1 MRIYNPF
8 KKIRQLESE
17 LTRVR
22 EELNNEQ
29 QKNQGKHMT
38 GVWCEEC
45 KHGIIR
51 TYDGMYGKYTERT
64 CRLDCP
70 CDDINKKD

>member
-8 KKIRQLESE
+8 KKIRKLESE

-29 QKNQGKHMT
+29 QKKSRKTHDWRVVRRVQTWHYSN
-38 GVWCEEC
+38 V
-45 KHGIIR
+45 
-51 TYDGMYGKYTERT
+51 
-64 CRLDCP
+64 
-70 CDDINKKD
+70 

>member
-29 QKNQGKHMT
+29 QKIKENT
-38 GVWCEEC
+38 
-45 KHGIIR
+45 
-51 TYDGMYGKYTERT
+51 
-64 CRLDCP
+64 
-70 CDDINKKD
+70 

>member
-29 QKNQGKHMT
+29 QKNQGKHRT

-45 KHGIIR
+45 NHGIIR
-51 TYDGMYGKYTERT
+51 TYENAYRKYTERT